1 MAGRASSA
9 GRKRRGRGERR
20 LEDALDALGH
30 ALSSQGLPWML
41 IGGLAVIARGVRRF
55 TTDIDAVVQGD
66 AVDVDVLLAALAQ
79 HGIVPRI
86 PDARAF
92 ATSNL
97 ILLVTH
103 EPSGVDLDISMGWT
117 GFEREALGLCSNVA
131 FGPLRV
137 PIASAED
144 LVIFKVVAARPVD
157 IEDARTLLALYP
169 KIDLARVRMRV
180 RELANLLD
188 EPGRVTVLEQLV
200 CERNSTP
207 DRRRSRAA
215 TRTPR
220 GKAKRA
226 KTRPAK
232 RKRS

>member
-9 GRKRRGRGERR
+9 ARKRRGRGERR
-20 LEDALDALGH
+20 LEDALDALAV

-66 AVDVDVLLAALAQ
+66 AVELDDLLRALALRR
-79 HGIVPRI
+79 IIPRI
-86 PDARAF
+86 PDASAF
-92 ATSNL
+92 AAANL

-117 GFEREALGLCSNVA
+117 GFEREALGLRSNVT

-137 PIASAED
+137 PTASAED

-157 IEDARTLLALYP
+157 VEDARTLFALYP
-169 KIDLARVRMRV
+169 KIDVARVRMRV
-180 RELANLLD
+180 GELASLME
-188 EPGRVTVLEQLV
+188 EPGRVALLERLLV
-200 CERNSTP
+200 ERNSNKVTRAP
-207 DRRRSRAA
+207 RASSKRSRAA
-215 TRTPR
+215 
-220 GKAKRA
+220 KKR
-226 KTRPAK
+226 
-232 RKRS
+232 